1 MSLPYLPLFI
11 DDYEAATA
19 HLSLLEDGAYNRL
32 LRLCWRSPGCK
43 IPGDE
48 AWVMR
53 KMRATTKA
61 EIDAIKSVLGEF
73 FTVGR
78 GKVWSKRL
86 LEVYLQKSVAHTER
100 VKAGKR
106 GAAAKYRKTNEISP
120 SNAIAKLKQ
129 PEPEPEPYISNIVA
143 DAPKRLNG
151 AFDLFWA
158 EFPKK
163 VGKTAARRN
172 FDRVVK
178 AGADPNEVIAGAT
191 RYAAQVAGK
200 EHGFVK
206 HPQGWL
212 TDGRWSDE
220 APAHIPQQSAEAGDR
235 TSFLRKIAGARP

>member
-1 MSLPYLPLFI
+1 MNGLPYYKAYPRDFIEGTIGMAFELKAAYRLLLDLIYMQGGRLPDDPRYISGQLGCSTRAWNGYRKALI
-11 DDYEAATA
+11 DMGKIITQSGIISNFRADKELESLAKLQDNQRKNGSQPKKNNSLTQATA
-19 HLSLLEDGAYNRL
+19 EPA
-32 LRLCWRSPGCK
+32 
-43 IPGDE
+43 
-48 AWVMR
+48 
-53 KMRATTKA
+53 
-61 EIDAIKSVLGEF
+61 
-73 FTVGR
+73 
-78 GKVWSKRL
+78 
-86 LEVYLQKSVAHTER
+86 R
-100 VKAGKR
+100 VK
-106 GAAAKYRKTNEISP
+106 
-120 SNAIAKLKQ
+120 

-178 AGADPNEVIAGAT
+178 AGADPNEVIAGAA